1 MMSQVMLNNNLLLLF
16 IHQLNCDFA
25 TAEELASAH
34 SMYRVTKS
42 EDIFTEVRKTTVEYS
57 L

>member
-1 MMSQVMLNNNLLLLF
+1 MLNNNLLLLF